1 MVNEKDVG
9 VKFRIYRDAE
19 KVPDEKPAT
28 AESVVEIRF
37 IILESA
43 SFSCVLGKS
52 IIFGVNIARSLLQLD
67 MN

>member
-19 KVPDEKPAT
+19 KVPGEKPAT

-52 IIFGVNIARSLLQLD
+52 VIFVKCFLV
-67 MN
+67 

>member
-1 MVNEKDVG
+1 MVDENDVG

-28 AESVVEIRF
+28 AESVLELRF

-43 SFSCVLGKS
+43 SFNCVLGKS
-52 IIFGVNIARSLLQLD
+52 LIFVKCSLV
-67 MN
+67 